1 MTNYS
6 YYSYYLSHLCVMYG
20 MNIIYYDRNNMN
32 KFFIKMDM
40 KDRNNTNNMNNRQ
53 KGYKQEI

>member
-1 MTNYS
+1 
-6 YYSYYLSHLCVMYG
+6 MYG

-40 KDRNNTNNMNNRQ
+40 KDRNNMNNMNNRQ